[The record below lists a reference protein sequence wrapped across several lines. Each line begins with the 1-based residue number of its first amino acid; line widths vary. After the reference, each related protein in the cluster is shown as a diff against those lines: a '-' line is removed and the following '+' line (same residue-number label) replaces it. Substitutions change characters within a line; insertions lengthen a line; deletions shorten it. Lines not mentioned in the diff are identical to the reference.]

1 MSSRGILAALAS
13 AAIAVAAIATVL
25 GPGAGTASAGGMDMM
40 ETKTGDLNMDGAA
53 NSLDALLVLFYDTG
67 LYEPPEDLEHW
78 TAAADVDC
86 DLEVTALDAALILQ
100 ADAGL
105 YQLRM

>member
-1 MSSRGILAALAS
+1 MRTGTVRTIVASLSITIVALA
-13 AAIAVAAIATVL
+13 TLL
-25 GPGAGTASAGGMDMM
+25 GPGATVITAGGMDMM
-40 ETKTGDLNMDGAA
+40 GSKTGDLNADGVA
-53 NSLDALLVLFYDTG
+53 NSVDALLVLFHDAG
-67 LYEPPEDLEHW
+67 LGEPPTDIDAW
-78 TAAADVDC
+78 TAIADVDC